1 MKEKIYTIPINEAF
15 DLCTECAVCEFEK
28 KEELSRIEYALG
40 ASMMEPDERIFTNK
54 MGFCQRHSSMMLG
67 TDNKLSLALVMKTHM
82 DEIIDSMNECIVELE
97 NTDEKSSIFKKRENT
112 SIDRASDKIYEKQ
125 STCAVCKRLSDTM
138 DKFTEN
144 LLYMYDSDNSFREKF
159 LSSKGF
165 CLKHFSYML
174 KKAQKTFKGEKLK
187 DFSINLF
194 KLEKENFQRVC
205 DDTDWF
211 TKKFDYRY
219 ANEDW
224 KNSKDAPQR
233 ACMKVAGYTDK

>member
-15 DLCTECAVCEFEK
+15 EANCECPVCEFEK

-67 TDNKLSLALVMKTHM
+67 NDNKLSLALVMKTHM
-82 DEIIDSMNECIVELE
+82 DDIINSIEMCIEDL
-97 NTDEKSSIFKKRENT
+97 EKSDDKISLFKKKENT
-112 SIDRASDKIYEKQ
+112 SIDRVSGVISERQ

-138 DKFTEN
+138 DKFMEN
-144 LLYMYDSDNSFREKF
+144 LLYMYDNDSSFREKF

-174 KKAQKTFKGEKLK
+174 KTAQKTFKGEKLK

-219 ANEDW
+219 ANEGW

-233 ACMKVAGYTDK
+233 ACMKIAGYTDK

>member
-1 MKEKIYTIPINEAF
+1 MLGACSIF
-15 DLCTECAVCEFEK
+15 
-28 KEELSRIEYALG
+28 SRIEYALG

-54 MGFCQRHSSMMLG
+54 TGFCQRHASMMLD

-82 DEIIDSMNECIVELE
+82 DDIISSIDKCINDMESS
-97 NTDEKSSIFKKRENT
+97 DEKLTFFKKKEST
-112 SIDRASDKIYEKQ
+112 SVDRAKDIIFERQ

-138 DKFTEN
+138 DKFMEN
-144 LLYMYDSDNSFREKF
+144 LLYMYENDEIFRNKF

-174 KKAQKTFKGEKLK
+174 KKGQKTFKGEKLK

-219 ANEDW
+219 SKEDW

-233 ACMKVAGYTDK
+233 ACLKVAGYTDK